1 MPADRRADGF
11 LRVCRERGI
20 EGEVLL
26 SDRLSYGSM
35 HYESYIEKG
44 LLEHPETDGIFASRY
59 SSAFTPWENGCRR
72 ILKLSGLMT
81 L

>member
-1 MPADRRADGF
+1 
-11 LRVCRERGI
+11 
-20 EGEVLL
+20 
-26 SDRLSYGSM
+26 M

-44 LLEHPETDGIFASRY
+44 LLEHPETDGIFASSDLIAAQVLQRLY
-59 SSAFTPWENGCRR
+59 AMENGCRR

>member
-44 LLEHPETDGIFASRY
+44 LLEHPETDGIFASTG
-59 SSAFTPWENGCRR
+59 TPAPLRHG
-72 ILKLSGLMT
+72 KTGAGGY
-81 L
+81 

>member
-1 MPADRRADGF
+1 M
-11 LRVCRERGI
+11 
-20 EGEVLL
+20 

-44 LLEHPETDGIFASRY
+44 LLEHPETDGIFASSDLIAHRY

-72 ILKLSGLMT
+72 ILKLLGLMT